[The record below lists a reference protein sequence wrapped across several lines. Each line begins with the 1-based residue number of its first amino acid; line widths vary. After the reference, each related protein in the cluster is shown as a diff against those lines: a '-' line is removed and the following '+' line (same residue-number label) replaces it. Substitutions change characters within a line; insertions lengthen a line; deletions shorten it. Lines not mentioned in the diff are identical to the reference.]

1 MPISVTS
8 ASIPC
13 LAKMP
18 SSRATIAEAQSL
30 VAVQAIFSL
39 NGSAQAGQAA
49 AKASAA
55 AAARELLCL
64 KVPSFP
70 PPRASWPR
78 LLIIDK
84 K

>member
-1 MPISVTS
+1 VVLIAISETS

-39 NGSAQAGQAA
+39 NASASAVDVV
-49 AKASAA
+49 AKASAVVTKNEIL
-55 AAARELLCL
+55 RRTVSSCELYRWR
-64 KVPSFP
+64 P
-70 PPRASWPR
+70 
-78 LLIIDK
+78 
-84 K
+84 